1 MPPESTESL
10 TVRDSIGNS
19 ARTLGS
25 PPQDSLRGIPDY
37 LRDTYSW
44 AYLHPASIWLFERD
58 WVVNL
63 ILWGHMRRLTDS
75 VLEEID
81 PRVSGPSL
89 QVACVYGEFSKRLAS
104 RLHEQDSDLHLV
116 DIAPIQIRNARDK
129 LSEHPNV
136 RFLIE
141 DSSALQLSDRQFAR
155 TIVFFLL
162 HEQPR
167 EARQATI
174 AEALRV
180 TRPGGKVIFVD
191 YHLPSRSNPLRY
203 FMRPVLR
210 TLEPFALDL
219 WESSIE
225 DMLPETHQG
234 PQVRTQL
241 FCGGLYQKVVV
252 SL

>member
-1 MPPESTESL
+1 VSPESTESL
-10 TVRDSIGNS
+10 VASQPISSCPRTVDDSGE
-19 ARTLGS
+19 RGFL
-25 PPQDSLRGIPDY
+25 GIPDY

-63 ILWGHMRRLTDS
+63 ILWGNMRRLTDS
-75 VLEEID
+75 VIEEIGPQD
-81 PRVSGPSL
+81 DGPSL
-89 QVACVYGEFSKRLAS
+89 QVACVYGAFSNRLAS
-104 RLHEQDSDLHLV
+104 HLQERESNLHIV
-116 DIAPIQIRNARDK
+116 DVAPIQIRNARDK
-129 LSEHPNV
+129 LADHSNT
-136 RFLIE
+136 RFHIE
-141 DSSALQLSDRQFAR
+141 DSSALRFSDRQFAR

-162 HEQPR
+162 HEQP
-167 EARQATI
+167 EQARHRTI

-191 YHLPSRSNPLRY
+191 YHLPRRANPLRY
-203 FMRPVLR
+203 FMKPVLK

-219 WESSIE
+219 WKKPIAE
-225 DMLPETHQG
+225 MLPRNCD
-234 PQVRTQL
+234 PRQVQTQL